1 MPCLILVKHS
11 APEIVPA
18 TPARLWQL
26 SEAGRLKCARLAE
39 HLAAHHPDV
48 IVSSVEPKAAETAQ
62 IVADFLGKPVE
73 TAEGLGEHDRS
84 NIGFLTTE
92 RFEAAVGE
100 FFQAPQRLVFGRE
113 TADQAY
119 RRFAAAV
126 EDILANHP
134 GNTVTL
140 VTHGTV
146 IAMYVAR
153 AVPLDPFL
161 LWKRLGTPSFVVL
174 SLSERRVVTVVER
187 I

>member
-11 APEIVPA
+11 APEIVPT
-18 TPARLWQL
+18 TPPTLWHL

-39 HLAAHHPDV
+39 HVAAHHPDV
-48 IVSSVEPKAAETAQ
+48 IISSVEPKAAETAQ
-62 IVADFLGKPVE
+62 IIADVLGKPVE
-73 TAEGLGEHDRS
+73 MGEGLGEHDRS
-84 NIGFLTTE
+84 NVAFLTTE
-92 RFEAAVGE
+92 RFEAAVAE
-100 FFQAPQRLVFGRE
+100 FFQEPQRLVFGRE

-126 EDILANHP
+126 EDILANHL

-146 IAMYVAR
+146 IALYVAR
-153 AVPLDPFL
+153 AVALDPFP
-161 LWKRLGTPSFVVL
+161 LWKCLGTPSFVVL
-174 SLSERRVVTVVER
+174 SLPERRVVTVVER